1 MKDQHKTRLN
11 VTNNLRIIPG
21 DSEDVEIGVNFM
33 YFDTPVYWSL
43 PRQFLG
49 DKVKNT
55 FYVTRISSMNSH
67 TIVTV
72 RGEKSCTNPSGI
84 VFLFLRTF
92 WILHCRFGPNI
103 VDLSRLN

>member
-55 FYVTRISSMNSH
+55 FYVTRISSMNGH

-72 RGEKSCTNPSGI
+72 RGEKSCTNFY
-84 VFLFLRTF
+84 V
-92 WILHCRFGPNI
+92 RFGFCI
-103 VDLSRLN
+103 VVSVRTLSIYLG